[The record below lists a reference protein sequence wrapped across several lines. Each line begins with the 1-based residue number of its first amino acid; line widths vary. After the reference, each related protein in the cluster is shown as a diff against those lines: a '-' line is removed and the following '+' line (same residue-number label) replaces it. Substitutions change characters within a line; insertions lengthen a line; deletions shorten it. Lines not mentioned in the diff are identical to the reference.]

1 MILKSRHHFFLYNF
15 FRLFYARWKIGQHFH
30 KVYLS
35 GNYSEQNKPLFVVS
49 NHVSWWDGIWIM
61 YLNIEVLKRKFHF
74 MMLEEQIR
82 KNKVCNQ
89 VGGYSVKKG
98 SRSIIES
105 LAYTAELLRN
115 KSNMVL
121 VFPQGKIESLYTPS
135 IQFENGF
142 NNVLKKIS
150 PEVQVLFLVNL
161 VDYLSN
167 TKPSLSMYYKEY
179 DNVNLNADKMQ
190 ADYNEFY
197 TQCIKEQ
204 LLKVDNE

>member
-1 MILKSRHHFFLYNF
+1 
-15 FRLFYARWKIGQHFH
+15 
-30 KVYLS
+30 
-35 GNYSEQNKPLFVVS
+35 
-49 NHVSWWDGIWIM
+49 
-61 YLNIEVLKRKFHF
+61 